1 MPVIP
6 DLDGRTWWAAL
17 TSLGKQMDDKNL
29 SLIAAG
35 VAFYGLLAVFPGIAA
50 VIAIWGLVGDRTVIM
65 QQLEQLRVLLPGD
78 VYSLLADQIT
88 NLTTAGT
95 DALGLAGAISIILA
109 IWSARAGVAALIR
122 GMNAVYDEHSRSGIW
137 HHVMALILTLSL
149 MVVALVALGTVVVVP
164 ILMALLPLGEGTK
177 LMLEI
182 LRWVIVVAV
191 LLIGAGLVYRYGPNR
206 RAARLPWIT
215 PGAVLAV
222 ILWAGASAG
231 FSLYLRNFGNYNEI
245 YGSLGAVVAL
255 MVWLYISGLLLL
267 LGAAVN
273 AQLERHTEPDS
284 TVGAAR
290 PRGQRGAE
298 AADTYIDT

>member
-17 TSLGKQMDDKNL
+17 KSLGHEIDDKNL

-35 VAFYGLLAVFPGIAA
+35 IAFYGLLTVFPGIAA
-50 VIAIWGLVGDRTVIM
+50 VIAIWGLVGDRTIIM

-78 VYSLLADQIT
+78 VYSLLADQIN

-109 IWSARAGVAALIR
+109 IWSARRGVAALIR
-122 GMNAVYDEHSRSGIW
+122 GMNAVYNEDSRSGIW
-137 HHVMALILTLSL
+137 HHVMAMILTFSL
-149 MVVALVALGTVVVVP
+149 MIVALVALGTVVVMPV
-164 ILMALLPLGEGTK
+164 LMALLPLGEGIT
-177 LMLEI
+177 LILEI

-206 RAARLPWIT
+206 RTARLAWIT

-222 ILWAGASAG
+222 ILWAVASAG
-231 FSLYLRNFGNYNEI
+231 FSLYLRNLGNYNEI
-245 YGSLGAVVAL
+245 YGSLGAVAAL

-284 TVGAAR
+284 TVGADR

-298 AADTYIDT
+298 AADTFIDT